1 MRYEGKT
8 DAEGEGY
15 TLVLSKPLEVLTARH
30 VQLIDQALASLGPFS
45 EVRLIK
51 VRGKLRFIEKLE
63 SESALEPS
71 GNHQGLGQR

>member
-1 MRYEGKT
+1 MRCEDKT
-8 DAEGEGY
+8 DAGAGGY
-15 TLVLSKPLEVLTARH
+15 TLVLSKPLEVLTARQ

-71 GNHQGLGQR
+71 DNHQALEQR

>member
-1 MRYEGKT
+1 MRHEDKT
-8 DAEGEGY
+8 DAGGEGY
-15 TLVLSKPLEVLTARH
+15 TLVLNKPLEVLTARQ

-71 GNHQGLGQR
+71 GNHQVLEQR